1 MKLKIKFLIPLLVA
15 VMAAPSCKRELL
27 SASPTTQI
35 IEEEVFDTPERI
47 LGQINGIYSAA
58 KSGQYLGGRYIV
70 YNEIRGDEFLNRLTN
85 GVTGLQ
91 TWNHTLGTNTAE
103 VVNLWNAVYFMI
115 NSSNLFLDGMQA
127 KGDAV
132 VGDALSKN
140 YRGEARF
147 MRALGYF
154 HLLMLYARPY
164 ADGNGSKDGLPI
176 RLTGNKGPGPNDLKR
191 ATVAE
196 TYAQI
201 LADLDYA
208 ETNLPLTYGANSPL
222 NVLRAHRNT
231 AIALK
236 TRVYLHMGNWAKVIQ
251 EADKIVPATAPF
263 KAATGIAHELE
274 PDIITVFKTYT
285 RPESIF
291 SMPFTANNL
300 PGTQNALAHYF
311 TPSNAEFAS
320 PAAGNGEYA
329 IRLTGGIVAD
339 ASWGANDKRRQFI
352 YDPPAPA
359 PVNDRYMVKYPT
371 GPVQSDYFPVL
382 RYAEVL
388 LNLAEAIVRNTN
400 SVDARAVA
408 LLNAVRQRSDAS
420 VTFTVG
426 GFANAQALIDAILKE
441 RRIELL
447 GEGFR
452 SPDLLRLLQPIPGKS
467 TVNVIQP
474 TQSEYIWPISAQE
487 LLNNKLMTPNP

>member
-15 VMAAPSCKRELL
+15 VVAAPSCKRDLL
-27 SASPTTQI
+27 SASPTSQI
-35 IEEEVFDTPERI
+35 LEAEVFDTPERI
-47 LGQINGIYSAA
+47 LGQINGIYASA
-58 KSGQYLGGRYIV
+58 KSGQYLGGRYII

-103 VVNLWNAVYFMI
+103 VVNLWNAVYYMI
-115 NSSNLFLDGMQA
+115 NNTNLFLDGMQA

-132 VGDALSKN
+132 VGDALAKN

-164 ADGNGSKDGLPI
+164 ADGNGAKDGLPI

-191 ATVAE
+191 STVAE

-208 ETNLPLTYGANSPL
+208 EQNLPLTYGANSPL
-222 NVLRAHRNT
+222 NVVRAHRNT

-236 TRVYLHMGNWAKVIQ
+236 TRVYLHMGNWAKVIA
-251 EADKIVPATAPF
+251 EADKIVPQTAPF
-263 KAATGIAHELE
+263 KAPTGIAHELE
-274 PDIITVFKTYT
+274 PDILTVFKSYT

-300 PGTQNALAHYF
+300 PGTQNSLAHYF

-320 PAAGNGEYA
+320 PAAGNGEYS

-339 ASWGANDKRRQFI
+339 AAWGPNDKRRQFI

-359 PVNDRYMVKYPT
+359 PVNDRYMVKFPT
-371 GPVQSDYFPVL
+371 GPVQTDYVPVI

-400 SVDARAVA
+400 TVDARAVA
-408 LLNAVRQRSDAS
+408 LLNAVRKRSDATWDFG
-420 VTFTVG
+420 V
-426 GFANAQALIDAILKE
+426 FATPADLLNAILKE

-452 SPDLLRLLQPIPGKS
+452 SPDLLRLLLPIPGKS
-467 TVNVIQP
+467 TVNIIQP

-487 LLNNKLMTPNP
+487 LLNNKLMTGNP

>member
-1 MKLKIKFLIPLLVA
+1 MKLKIKFMLPLLVA

-35 IEEEVFDTPERI
+35 LEADVFNTPERI

-70 YNEIRGDEFLNRLTN
+70 YNEIRGDEYLNRLTN

-115 NSSNLFLDGMQA
+115 NSCNLFLDGMTA

-164 ADGNGSKDGLPI
+164 ADAAGAKDGLPI

-208 ETNLPLTYGANSPL
+208 ETNLPLTWGGTL
-222 NVLRAHRNT
+222 NVVRAHRNT

-251 EADKIVPATAPF
+251 EADKIVSASAPF
-263 KAATGIAHELE
+263 KASTGVPHELD
-274 PDIITVFKTYT
+274 PDILTVFKSYT

-300 PGTQNALAHYF
+300 PGVQNSLAHYF
-311 TPSNAEFAS
+311 TPSLTDFAS
-320 PAAGNGEYA
+320 PAAGNGEYS
-329 IRLTGGIVAD
+329 IKLTGGIVAD
-339 ASWGANDKRRQFI
+339 ASWGATDKRRQFI
-352 YDPPAPA
+352 YDPPNPA

-371 GPVQSDYFPVL
+371 GPVQTDYLPVI

-388 LNLAEAIVRNTN
+388 LNLAEALVRNTN
-400 SVDARAVA
+400 TVDSRAVA
-408 LLNAVRQRSDAS
+408 LLNAVRQRSDPG
-420 VTFTVG
+420 VTFTVA
-426 GFANAQALIDAILKE
+426 GFANPQALIDAILKE

-452 SPDLLRLLQPIPGKS
+452 SPDLLRLLQPLPAKGS
-467 TVNVIQP
+467 VNAIQP